1 MVEVMFREGAHVPN
15 QAYQH
20 LVEIETWELIAKSDS
35 TIDELVGGES
45 LKWVMDLVG
54 LCLRKEL
61 LFVLLIFTIS

>member
-1 MVEVMFREGAHVPN
+1 MVEVMSREGAHVPN

-45 LKWVMDLVG
+45 LKWVMDYSIGDIWSHMLA
-54 LCLRKEL
+54 LK
-61 LFVLLIFTIS
+61 SW